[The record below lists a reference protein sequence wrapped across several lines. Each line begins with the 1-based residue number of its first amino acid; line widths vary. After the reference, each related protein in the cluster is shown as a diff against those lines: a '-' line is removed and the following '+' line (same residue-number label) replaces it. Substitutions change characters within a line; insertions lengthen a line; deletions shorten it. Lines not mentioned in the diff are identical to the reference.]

1 VTRSFLSLRML
12 VVTAGVALV
21 ACGPRL
27 KPVEY
32 QESNR
37 SSDEGSDVSEP
48 SSDSKSQKATSGT
61 SASSGG
67 DSEGAGASAS
77 SGKGGGSKSCE
88 DKASACGAPCTE
100 CAPGDMDCMEVLIAK
115 QCNRA
120 RKCVPVPV
128 DCSVPD
134 KPKKEKDKDDAKK
147 K

>member
-1 VTRSFLSLRML
+1 MTRSFLSLRML

-32 QESNR
+32 QESNESGSGAYDDPESAPKPKKA
-37 SSDEGSDVSEP
+37 SSSSSSE
-48 SSDSKSQKATSGT
+48 
-61 SASSGG
+61 SSGG
-67 DSEGAGASAS
+67 DSEGAGASTS
-77 SGKGGGSKSCE
+77 PGKGGGSKACE
-88 DKASACGAPCTE
+88 DKASTCGAPCTE
-100 CAPGDMDCMEVLIAK
+100 CTPGDMDCMEVLIAK

-120 RKCVPVPV
+120 RKCVPAPV
-128 DCSVPD
+128 NCSVPD